1 MTADTRF
8 GICWSRPPVANC
20 KIRAAAIGV
29 LQEAFVGIRV
39 FVVDDL
45 QHMRALLAD
54 VFAGDDRFQVVG
66 TAGGE
71 GEAKLWLED
80 HPAQWDIAVIDL
92 MLADGSGFGVIGR
105 ARATH
110 LHGCICVLSSYLS
123 ETIERHCLNL
133 GADVAF
139 DKANSSDF
147 LRWVARVSNSLG
159 DSAGP
164 QG

>member
-1 MTADTRF
+1 
-8 GICWSRPPVANC
+8 
-20 KIRAAAIGV
+20 
-29 LQEAFVGIRV
+29 VGIRV

-45 QHMRALLAD
+45 QHMLALLTH
-54 VFAGDDRFQVVG
+54 VFSGDDRFHVVG
-66 TAGGE
+66 SAAGE

-80 HPAQWDIAVIDL
+80 HPGAWDLAVVDL
-92 MLADGSGFGVIGR
+92 MLADGSGFGVVSR
-105 ARATH
+105 ARETHAT
-110 LHGCICVLSSYLS
+110 GCICVLSSYLS